1 MSRQYPH
8 ALGLSHRVLRFLIG
22 LNLLMGVLIFALLI
36 ASLIARTW
44 VMTALGVMP
53 TSDNGSPTLG
63 MRSIM
68 VIGIAG
74 VPLMHVV
81 LSRLLAIVETVRD
94 GDPFVAENAER
105 LQRIAWSVLGL
116 EGTV

>member
-1 MSRQYPH
+1 
-8 ALGLSHRVLRFLIG
+8 
-22 LNLLMGVLIFALLI
+22 
-36 ASLIARTW
+36 
-44 VMTALGVMP
+44 
-53 TSDNGSPTLG
+53 
-63 MRSIM
+63 M

-81 LSRLLAIVETVRD
+81 LSRLLAIVETARD
-94 GDPFVAENAER
+94 GDPFVSENAGR